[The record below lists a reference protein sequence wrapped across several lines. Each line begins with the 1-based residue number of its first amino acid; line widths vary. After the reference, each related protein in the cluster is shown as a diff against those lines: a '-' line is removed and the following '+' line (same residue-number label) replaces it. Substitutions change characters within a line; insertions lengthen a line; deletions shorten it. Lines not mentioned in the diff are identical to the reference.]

1 MPALSKNRQQN
12 GMAEITTFKSTIK
25 SNVYWQS
32 TLMSSTIL
40 ADRNNIYLPI
50 QNIYCGS
57 LPPDMKLDSLLS
69 STTQVPFMTC
79 LAKTLLR
86 SVTRQVTNSEN

>member
-1 MPALSKNRQQN
+1 
-12 GMAEITTFKSTIK
+12 MAEITTFKSTIK

-40 ADRNNIYLPI
+40 ADRNNINLPI

-57 LPPDMKLDSLLS
+57 LQSDMKLDSFLS
-69 STTQVPFMTC
+69 STTQVPFTTG
-79 LAKTLLR
+79 LATSLLR
-86 SVTRQVTNSEN
+86 SVTRHVKNSEN